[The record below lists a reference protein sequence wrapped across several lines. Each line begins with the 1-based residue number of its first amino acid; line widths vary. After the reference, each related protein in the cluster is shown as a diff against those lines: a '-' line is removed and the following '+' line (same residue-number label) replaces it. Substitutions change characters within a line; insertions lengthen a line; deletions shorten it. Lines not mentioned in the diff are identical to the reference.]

1 MITLEGLDP
10 CLFCENPD
18 TQVCKNC
25 EDKSIFMLDTEK
37 VEEESTESI

>member
-18 TQVCKNC
+18 TQVCEDC
-25 EDKSIFMLDTEK
+25 EDRSIFMLDTKEEPTEEK
-37 VEEESTESI
+37 GA